1 MFQKQGENSSSIMDH
16 NISSNMSNSSD
27 VGILNRTNGS
37 LETTYSDFIELPK
50 YLFVYMTTINV
61 IVFIVGICGN
71 LLVIAVVCQVRA
83 MRNSTNYFLFTL
95 SIADLCVLLV
105 CQPVAIME
113 FYAKERWYIGEAM
126 CKILHCHIY
135 LFDIYIIYHSIY
147 SFSNKTI

>member
-1 MFQKQGENSSSIMDH
+1 MDH

-27 VGILNRTNGS
+27 VGNLNRTNGS

-126 CKILHCHIY
+126 CKI
-135 LFDIYIIYHSIY
+135 F
-147 SFSNKTI
+147 SFISRKVAVLRVVLRR

>member
-1 MFQKQGENSSSIMDH
+1 MDH

-27 VGILNRTNGS
+27 VGNLNRTNGS

-126 CKILHCHIY
+126 CKI
-135 LFDIYIIYHSIY
+135 F
-147 SFSNKTI
+147 SFISCKVAVLLVVLRR

>member
-1 MFQKQGENSSSIMDH
+1 MSSTAVTSV
-16 NISSNMSNSSD
+16 ISQSGFNMSHMD
-27 VGILNRTNGS
+27 LNNTFNYTHDGGHS
-37 LETTYSDFIELPK
+37 HPDPVELPI
-50 YLFVYMTTINV
+50 YFFAYMTVINI
-61 IVFIVGICGN
+61 IVFIVGVFGN
-71 LLVIAVVCQVRA
+71 TLVIIVVCQVRA

>member
-1 MFQKQGENSSSIMDH
+1 MDH

-27 VGILNRTNGS
+27 VGNLNRTNGS

-135 LFDIYIIYHSIY
+135 LFDI
-147 SFSNKTI
+147 

>member
-1 MFQKQGENSSSIMDH
+1 MDH

-27 VGILNRTNGS
+27 VGNLNRTNGS

-113 FYAKERWYIGEAM
+113 FYAKERWYIGL
-126 CKILHCHIY
+126 K
-135 LFDIYIIYHSIY
+135 
-147 SFSNKTI
+147 